1 MALIKWDDRLKV
13 NVATFDNQ
21 HKKLV
26 DLTNELHT
34 AMAQGKGKEVMGR
47 IINELLNYTETHF
60 KTEERYFDLYNY
72 PGAHEQKKEHA
83 YFVEKV
89 AEFRDQ
95 YQKGQIGMT
104 VGVMDFL
111 SKWLV
116 NHIMGTDKK
125 YSSFFKEKGLK

>member
-34 AMAQGKGKEVMGR
+34 AMAQGKGKEVMGK

-72 PGAHEQKKEHA
+72 PGALAQKKEHA

-95 YQKGQIGMT
+95 YQKGQVGMT

-125 YSSFFKEKGLK
+125 YSSFFQGKGLK